1 MGKFRCTV
9 CNWVYDEVAQ
19 GKKFSEVPETFSCP
33 VCGAP
38 KSAFVPEGV
47 AKADEAVKSNVAE
60 KIVEQLASLGVEYIY
75 GIPGS
80 SNLPLIEAIRK
91 SNKIKFILTRHEE
104 TAAFMA
110 CAHGKMTD
118 KLGVCISIA
127 GPGCTNLMT
136 GLVDAAF
143 DKSPVLALAGQVPE
157 VYLGSEAFQ
166 EIEQLELF
174 CSFASYTETIAR
186 SNQALKLVLM
196 AAKYAYKN
204 PGVSVL
210 STPTDI
216 LTEKLDEPIYIQDM
230 RVFNNEVA
238 PDDTEIEK
246 AAKLINET
254 KKVSILA
261 GWGSRHAGNLLIELA
276 EKMKSPIATTSRSK
290 GVIDETHK
298 YSLGVL
304 GAIGSKHAAYA
315 IQQCEL
321 LLLIGTGFRQANLI
335 PPGIKII
342 QIDMNSTRV
351 GKTTNVDVGLVGDAA
366 LTLKKLVPFIHEKEE
381 NSEFE
386 KILARIKQEHLEE
399 LEMDAHDLS
408 IPINPGFVIQALKR
422 NISNDAIIC
431 VDVGDHTYWFFK
443 KFICQGQRTFMSANI
458 ASMGFG
464 LPAAMSAKLD
474 FPDKQVVCVTG
485 DGGFGMLM
493 ADFTTAVREDLA
505 ITVIVFNDGKLKNIK
520 KEQKMEHYPEFG
532 VSFPNPDFAGFATS
546 CGGEGY
552 TVEDPG
558 ELDEVLKKALVSD
571 KPSLIEVMVD
581 SEKIT
586 PPIKRADQEGLV

>member
-1 MGKFRCTV
+1 
-9 CNWVYDEVAQ
+9 
-19 GKKFSEVPETFSCP
+19 
-33 VCGAP
+33 
-38 KSAFVPEGV
+38 
-47 AKADEAVKSNVAE
+47 
-60 KIVEQLASLGVEYIY
+60 EYIY

-118 KLGVCISIA
+118 HLGVCISIA

-174 CSFASYTETIAR
+174 SSFASYTETIAR
-186 SNQALKLVLM
+186 PNQALKMVLM

-210 STPTDI
+210 STPTDV
-216 LTEKLDEPIYIQDM
+216 LAEKLDEPIYIQDK

-238 PDDTEIEK
+238 ADDAEIAK

-261 GWGSRHAGNLLIELA
+261 GWGSRHAGKLLIDLA
-276 EKMKSPIATTSRSK
+276 EKMRSPIATTSRSK

-304 GAIGSKHAAYA
+304 GSIGSKHAAYA

-342 QIDMNSTRV
+342 QIEMNSTRI
-351 GKTTNVDVGLVGDAA
+351 GKTANVDVGLVGDAT
-366 LTLKKLVPFIHEKEE
+366 LTLKKLVPLIHE
-381 NSEFE
+381 
-386 KILARIKQEHLEE
+386 R
-399 LEMDAHDLS
+399 
-408 IPINPGFVIQALKR
+408 KR
-422 NISNDAIIC
+422 
-431 VDVGDHTYWFFK
+431 
-443 KFICQGQRTFMSANI
+443 I
-458 ASMGFG
+458 AS
-464 LPAAMSAKLD
+464 
-474 FPDKQVVCVTG
+474 
-485 DGGFGMLM
+485 
-493 ADFTTAVREDLA
+493 
-505 ITVIVFNDGKLKNIK
+505 
-520 KEQKMEHYPEFG
+520 
-532 VSFPNPDFAGFATS
+532 
-546 CGGEGY
+546 
-552 TVEDPG
+552 
-558 ELDEVLKKALVSD
+558 LKK
-571 KPSLIEVMVD
+571 IWQ
-581 SEKIT
+581 
-586 PPIKRADQEGLV
+586 R